1 MKLSKL
7 AALATTAAL
16 SFAALPFAA
25 QAQDAG
31 TTVYSQVDDS
41 TVGTIASN
49 DGATAVLDTGSYK
62 APLPVGT
69 YAEREGKWTINAT
82 KAQIDGMMAA
92 AEAEAEKKLA
102 AALVDGAAVVSA
114 DAMPVGTV
122 LAMDPETDQYLVENE
137 SGIITLKREHFAVNA
152 NGALTALFTSAQ
164 LAGFT
169 VEVPEGAVVETP
181 EGKMT
186 RTADGWE
193 AMEAEATETAATAD
207 EDMADMSAS

>member
-7 AALATTAAL
+7 ALLAATTV
-16 SFAALPFAA
+16 ALPFAA

-41 TVGTIASN
+41 TVGTIESN

-62 APLPVGT
+62 APLPIAT

-92 AEAEAEKKLA
+92 AAAEADKKLA
-102 AALVDGAAVVSA
+102 AALVDGASVVSA
-114 DAMPVGTV
+114 DTMPVGTV
-122 LAMDPETDQYLVENE
+122 LALDVEKDQYLIEADT
-137 SGIITLKREHFAVNA
+137 SIITLKREHFAVNQS
-152 NGALTALFTSAQ
+152 GALTALFTSAQ
-164 LAGFT
+164 LDGFA

-186 RTADGWE
+186 RTADGWQ
-193 AMEAEATETAATAD
+193 AMETPGAEAAA
-207 EDMADMSAS
+207 EMSASK

>member
-7 AALATTAAL
+7 AVLATAI
-16 SFAALPFAA
+16 AALPVAA
-25 QAQDAG
+25 NAQDAG
-31 TTVYSQVDDS
+31 TTIYSQVDDS

-49 DGATAVLDTGSYK
+49 DGATAILDTGSYK
-62 APLPVGT
+62 APLPIAT
-69 YAEREGKWTINAT
+69 YAMREGKWTINAT

-92 AEAEAEKKLA
+92 AAAEAEKKLA

-114 DAMPVGTV
+114 DATPVGTV
-122 LAMDPETDQYLVENE
+122 LAMDPGKDQYIVEN
-137 SGIITLKREHFAVNA
+137 GTGVITLKREHFAV
-152 NGALTALFTSAQ
+152 GAAGELTALFTGAQ

-193 AMEAEATETAATAD
+193 AMGVETADAA
-207 EDMADMSAS
+207 EMSANP

>member
-7 AALATTAAL
+7 AALATTATL

-49 DGATAVLDTGSYK
+49 DGTTAVLDTGSYK

-102 AALVDGAAVVSA
+102 AALVDGATVISA
-114 DAMPVGTV
+114 DATTVGTV
-122 LAMDPETDQYLVENE
+122 LAMAPQTDQYLIENE
-137 SGIITLKREHFAVNA
+137 TGIITLKREHFAVNPD
-152 NGALTALFTSAQ
+152 GALTALFTNEQ

-169 VEVPEGAVVETP
+169 VEVPEGAIVETP

-193 AMEAEATETAATAD
+193 AVEGEATETAAAGD
-207 EDMADMSAS
+207 EDTAAMSAN

>member
-7 AALATTAAL
+7 AVLATTI
-16 SFAALPFAA
+16 AALPVAA
-25 QAQDAG
+25 SAQDAG

-41 TVGTIASN
+41 TVGTIESN
-49 DGATAVLDTGSYK
+49 DGAIAILDTGDYK
-62 APLPVGT
+62 APLPVAT
-69 YAEREGKWTINAT
+69 YAMRDGKWTINAT
-82 KAQIDGMMAA
+82 KAQVDGMMAA
-92 AEAEAEKKLA
+92 AKAEAEAKLA

-114 DAMPVGTV
+114 DSMPVGTV
-122 LAMDPETDQYLVENE
+122 LAMDANMDQYLIENG
-137 SGIITLKREHFAVNA
+137 SGVITLKREHFAVGQT
-152 NGALTALFTSAQ
+152 GALTALFTTAQ

-193 AMEAEATETAATAD
+193 AMEMEAAAE
-207 EDMADMSAS
+207 MSASK

>member
-1 MKLSKL
+1 MKFAKL
-7 AALATTAAL
+7 AALATTATFA
-16 SFAALPFAA
+16 FGAALPAVA
-25 QAQDAG
+25 NAQDAG
-31 TTVYSQVDDS
+31 TTVYSQIDDS
-41 TVGTIASN
+41 TVGTIESN
-49 DGATAVLDTGSYK
+49 DGTTAILDTGAYK

-69 YAEREGKWTINAT
+69 YAMREGKWTINAT

-92 AEAEAEKKLA
+92 AEAEAEKKLT

-114 DAMPVGTV
+114 DSMPVGTV
-122 LAMDPETDQYLVENE
+122 LAMDPGTDQYLVEND
-137 SGIITLKREHFAVNA
+137 SGIITLKREHFAVNQT
-152 NGALTALFTSAQ
+152 GALTALFTSAQ

-193 AMEAEATETAATAD
+193 AMEAEGAADAA
-207 EDMADMSAS
+207 EMSASE

>member
-7 AALATTAAL
+7 AALATTAAFTL
-16 SFAALPFAA
+16 GALPFAA
-25 QAQDAG
+25 SAQDAG
-31 TTVYSQVDDS
+31 TTVFSQVDDS
-41 TVGTIASN
+41 TVGTIESN

-69 YAEREGKWTINAT
+69 YAQRDGKWTINAT

-92 AEAEAEKKLA
+92 AAAEAEKKLS
-102 AALVDGAAVVSA
+102 AALVDGAAVISA
-114 DAMPVGTV
+114 DTMPVGTV
-122 LAMDPETDQYLVENE
+122 LAMDPDADQYLIENDT
-137 SGIITLKREHFAVNA
+137 GIITLKRENFAVNA
-152 NGALTALFTSAQ
+152 SGALTALFTNAQ
-164 LAGFT
+164 LAGFI

-193 AMEAEATETAATAD
+193 AMDMEATETAAG
-207 EDMADMSAS
+207 